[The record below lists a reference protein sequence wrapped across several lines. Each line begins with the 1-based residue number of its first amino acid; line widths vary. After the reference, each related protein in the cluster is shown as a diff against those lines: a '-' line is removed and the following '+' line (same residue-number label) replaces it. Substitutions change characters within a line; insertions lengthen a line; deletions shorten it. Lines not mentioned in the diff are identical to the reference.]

1 MASETSGI
9 AASGIIHSG
18 ATTTPIPLSALF
30 TTYNVT
36 ISANAF
42 DAEIQTNDGSYVLGP
57 DGTHYGYH
65 QLTPDIPLS
74 QLNQTYFVPSG
85 SSAEAT
91 LIAFNADADT
101 NGSSLFSFPAVS
113 VVLGTGVV
121 EGFDYAK
128 GLSSAQIAAIANTGY
143 QFVVRYYSTDGS
155 EIPLSS
161 TELTNLENAGL
172 QICTVF
178 ENKTE
183 AGAYTNGTA
192 DALAAIKQASSGTG
206 AGQPGH
212 SAIYFVID
220 DNTSSPSAVSAYFAQ
235 VVAVF
240 DNPADNPLGYKVGVY
255 GSGASCAAAVSAGA
269 SYSWLNAVSYA
280 WPNTTPS
287 FQSWQIAQIAADE
300 NLSKIPFTTL
310 DPNGELPVD
319 AIGNHQ
325 IAVGNAIFGVD
336 VDVAKAGVDFGAFGT
351 AAHVAP
357 TVNVQNVSVA
367 ANASIA
373 ASSLV
378 TSVSNPSNDNV
389 TQYVFYDSGSG
400 GGHFT
405 VNGTVQPSGQYIYV
419 DFSNVA
425 NALYVGGSSPGS
437 ETLYVAV
444 YDATTNSYS
453 NFSSLTATTT
463 AAHIAPTVSVH
474 DVSVAA
480 NASIAAS
487 SLVTSVSNPS
497 GDNVDQY
504 VFYDSGSGGG
514 HFTVNGTVQPSGQY
528 IYVDFSNVANAL
540 YVGGSSPG
548 SETLY
553 VAVYDATTN
562 SYSNFSSLTATTTQV
577 NIPPTVSLPSGASV
591 AASTAGQVFQFSSL
605 FSGSDPDG
613 DTLTYYLYDG
623 TPAANSGHF
632 VVNGTIVPADTIYQV
647 SAAQLA
653 QTTFVAGASG
663 TSDDLYVEDFDG
675 QAYSGWNAHVNVAVA
690 AAQNHPPMVSL
701 PSGASVAASTA
712 GQVFQFS
719 SLFSGSDPDG
729 DTLTYYLYDGT
740 PAANSGH
747 FVVNGTIVP
756 ADTVYQVSAAQ
767 LAQTTFVAGAAGTSD
782 DLYVEDFDGQ
792 AYSGWN
798 AHVNVAVAA
807 AQNTPPTVS
816 LPSGASVAAS
826 TAGEVF
832 QFSTLFSGSDPDG
845 DTLTYYLYDSNA
857 AANSG
862 HFVVNGAI
870 VPADTIYQVTA
881 AQLAQTTFVAGAAG
895 TSDNIYVEAFDSH
908 TYSGWNTY
916 VDVSVAEQNT
926 PPQVSLPSGA
936 SVTATSSEVLQFSSL
951 FSGSDPD
958 GDTLTYYLYDGT
970 PASNSGHFVVNG
982 TIVPA
987 DTIYQVSAAQLA
999 QTTFVAG
1006 ASGTSD
1012 DLYVEDFDGQA
1023 YSGWN
1028 AHVNVSV
1035 AAQTAPTVNLP
1046 SGANVLATAGQS
1058 LQASSLFSGSDP
1070 DGDTL
1075 TYFLYDGTPAANS
1088 GHFVVGGNVV
1098 PAETIYQ
1105 VSAAQLAQATFVAGA
1120 SGTSDDL
1127 YVEDYDGHSYSGWNA
1142 HVNVSAS
1149 VASGQNPAPT
1159 IILPSGTNVSAT
1171 AGQTLQASNL
1181 FSGSDAG
1188 NDTLTYFI
1196 YDNTPA
1202 ANSGHF
1208 VVNGTTVP
1216 AQTIT
1221 QVSAAQLALTT
1232 VVVGAAG
1239 TSDDLSVE
1247 AFDGHA
1253 YSGWTAFHVLV

>member
-1 MASETSGI
+1 MNGTQTGTIESAPEAGSQNTTVDHDWFQVSLIAGQTYTFGAAVTSGLTTDYLGS
-9 AASGIIHSG
+9 AAIDLRTPSG
-18 ATTTPIPLSALF
+18 ALISNTLDDSVAPTFTYTATTSGTYFLAISAGGSDTASQTFNYSISVLQNNATPGAGVVDPFVPYTDKTPGKPTANDVVAAAMQYAGKQWAWENCTGLVWAIATEVGGAF
-30 TTYNVT
+30 YDTIQNVT
-36 ISANAF
+36 
-42 DAEIQTNDGSYVLGP
+42 
-57 DGTHYGYH
+57 
-65 QLTPDIPLS
+65 
-74 QLNQTYFVPSG
+74 G
-85 SSAEAT
+85 SST
-91 LIAFNADADT
+91 MPSIVPDPL
-101 NGSSLFSFPAVS
+101 NGF
-113 VVLGTGVV
+113 VLPSAGV
-121 EGFDYAK
+121 
-128 GLSSAQIAAIANTGY
+128 
-143 QFVVRYYSTDGS
+143 TDGNWTTF
-155 EIPLSS
+155 S
-161 TELTNLENAGL
+161 TTDWNDNVQLGDIVRINAG
-172 QICTVF
+172 V
-178 ENKTE
+178 
-183 AGAYTNGTA
+183 
-192 DALAAIKQASSGTG
+192 LASDDL
-206 AGQPGH
+206 GH
-212 SAIYFVID
+212 SFIIVGGSAGNWQVID
-220 DNTSSPSAVSAYFAQ
+220 NTDPLHVSRQINSDAPITINPHTFNFDNTLYKEI
-235 VVAVF
+235 
-240 DNPADNPLGYKVGVY
+240 LKVGVTADI
-255 GSGASCAAAVSAGA
+255 SRLISSAPVDTQAPVVSVDNLLSIQAGA
-269 SYSWLNAVSYA
+269 TLAITSSLLVATDNVSSGVALHYTVTSGPAHGTLLLNNAA
-280 WPNTTPS
+280 TTSFTQADITNGLVTYHETTSGVTSDAFTFNVTDAAGNATTAS
-287 FQSWQIAQIAADE
+287 FQISI
-300 NLSKIPFTTL
+300 TT
-310 DPNGELPVD
+310 
-319 AIGNHQ
+319 A
-325 IAVGNAIFGVD
+325 
-336 VDVAKAGVDFGAFGT
+336 T
-351 AAHVAP
+351 HVVP
-357 TVNVQNVSVA
+357 TVNVQN
-367 ANASIA
+367 
-373 ASSLV
+373 
-378 TSVSNPSNDNV
+378 
-389 TQYVFYDSGSG
+389 
-400 GGHFT
+400 
-405 VNGTVQPSGQYIYV
+405 
-419 DFSNVA
+419 
-425 NALYVGGSSPGS
+425 
-437 ETLYVAV
+437 
-444 YDATTNSYS
+444 
-453 NFSSLTATTT
+453 
-463 AAHIAPTVSVH
+463 
-474 DVSVAA
+474 VSVAA

-577 NIPPTVSLPSGASV
+577 NIPPTVSLPSG
-591 AASTAGQVFQFSSL
+591 T
-605 FSGSDPDG
+605 
-613 DTLTYYLYDG
+613 
-623 TPAANSGHF
+623 
-632 VVNGTIVPADTIYQV
+632 
-647 SAAQLA
+647 
-653 QTTFVAGASG
+653 
-663 TSDDLYVEDFDG
+663 
-675 QAYSGWNAHVNVAVA
+675 
-690 AAQNHPPMVSL
+690 
-701 PSGASVAASTA
+701 SVAASTA

-807 AQNTPPTVS
+807 AQNIPPTVS

-895 TSDNIYVEAFDSH
+895 TSDKIYVEAFDGH

-926 PPQVSLPSGA
+926 PPQVSLPSGT

-951 FSGSDPD
+951 FSGSDAD

-970 PASNSGHFVVNG
+970 PAANSGHFVVNG

-1035 AAQTAPTVNLP
+1035 AAQTAPTVNVP

-1088 GHFVVGGNVV
+1088 GHFVVGGTVV
-1098 PAETIYQ
+1098 PADTIYQ

-1142 HVNVSAS
+1142 HVNVSVNASAS
-1149 VASGQNPAPT
+1149 VASAQNPAPT

-1196 YDNTPA
+1196 YDNTSA

-1232 VVVGAAG
+1232 FVAGAAG